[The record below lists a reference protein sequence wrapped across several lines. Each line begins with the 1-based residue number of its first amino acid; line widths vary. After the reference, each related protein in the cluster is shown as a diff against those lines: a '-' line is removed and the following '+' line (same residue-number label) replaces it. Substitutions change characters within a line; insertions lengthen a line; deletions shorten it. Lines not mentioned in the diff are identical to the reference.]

1 MHQATGSGVAVTTVQ
16 PDDPLE
22 PVGEVPWRDFPLWGL
37 LSLAENIF
45 KELLVPAG
53 PENATAAHHAK
64 ATTLRLVLCELV
76 ERAARIHPPQP
87 LTCACGEVLMT
98 IDEIDRHLWDAFVP
112 SNDIGLDGRRH
123 GELAASNEKRLTA
136 QAPLRCQGFV
146 LASGFRLV
154 AARRG
159 VGDAEAQV
167 LDVVDG
173 LVQQGGDVVVVEG
186 VDDVLA

>member
-1 MHQATGSGVAVTTVQ
+1 MTYGRGRVSR
-16 PDDPLE
+16 PIRESE
-22 PVGEVPWRDFPLWGL
+22 P
-37 LSLAENIF
+37 
-45 KELLVPAG
+45 
-53 PENATAAHHAK
+53 H
-64 ATTLRLVLCELV
+64 
-76 ERAARIHPPQP
+76 
-87 LTCACGEVLMT
+87 
-98 IDEIDRHLWDAFVP
+98 
-112 SNDIGLDGRRH
+112 LDGRMH

-154 AARRG
+154 AVGRG

-186 VDDVLA
+186 VVDVLGWAGAADQAEGAERG